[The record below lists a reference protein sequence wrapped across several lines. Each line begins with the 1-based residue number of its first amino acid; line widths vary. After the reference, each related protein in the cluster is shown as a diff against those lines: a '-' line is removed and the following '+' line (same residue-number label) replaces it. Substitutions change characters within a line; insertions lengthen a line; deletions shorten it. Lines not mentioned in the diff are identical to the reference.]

1 MAAKVHAQSR
11 SMRFDRLTPLDL
23 ITIRQ
28 KKGVSLQDI
37 ATATKISVNYLQAIE
52 DGEFSKLPGGIYSTS
67 YIRQYAQ
74 AIECNESEVLERYY
88 HATGLSPEAETAS
101 NGSGKKSV
109 SDILRPVTRV
119 LG

>member
-1 MAAKVHAQSR
+1 
-11 SMRFDRLTPLDL
+11 MRFDRLTPLDL

-28 KKGVSLQDI
+28 KKSVSLQDI

-74 AIECNESEVLERYY
+74 AIDCNESELLERYY
-88 HATGLSPEAETAS
+88 HATGLSPEAETTS